1 MILFGAIGK
10 QAKIFI
16 FLSRYYNH
24 KKIKIPVIAT
34 AIAQGIF
41 TYQFCI
47 CFSPT
52 LHKIF
57 GFFSIS
63 NIFGNASQGYFF
75 YARIL

>member
-24 KKIKIPVIAT
+24 KKIKIPVIAI
-34 AIAQGIF
+34 AVAQGIF

-47 CFSPT
+47 CSHA